1 LRLVSPAVNDVEKKV
16 RLSQIFKWYRQD
28 FGSFEAVLRSIIS
41 FLEEE
46 TRMKVTAFLDT
57 QDFSFEL
64 EYEPYDW
71 SLNGDAPCSDE

>member
-1 LRLVSPAVNDVEKKV
+1 VNDVEKKV

-28 FGSFEAVLRSIIS
+28 FGSSKDAVLRSIIP

-71 SLNGDAPCSDE
+71 SLNGHAP